1 VLSRRE
7 REIVDALFALGNRA
21 SVEDVLRRLANP
33 PSYSAVRAALATLAR
48 KGHVRHVDEG
58 GRYIY
63 SATTPPAVARRTALD
78 RYARVF
84 FQGSRSRM
92 VAALLRQGSWTEEE
106 LDSLH
111 AEIAKARAS
120 AGRLEGGSS

>member
-1 VLSRRE
+1 
-7 REIVDALFALGNRA
+7 
-21 SVEDVLRRLANP
+21 
-33 PSYSAVRAALATLAR
+33 
-48 KGHVRHVDEG
+48 
-58 GRYIY
+58 
-63 SATTPPAVARRTALD
+63 
-78 RYARVF
+78 
-84 FQGSRSRM
+84 M